1 MTGRIRHTEPAFGG
15 EYRRHARSELGSA
28 LLAVLLFAEVGSS
41 LVGAGTVFFACIVI
55 AWLVLPAVVGFKN
68 VLDAGCFFMLVSL
81 GIVVVV
87 SAAS

>member
-15 EYRRHARSELGSA
+15 EYRRRARSELGTA
-28 LLAVLLFAEVGSS
+28 LLAGLLFAEVATS
-41 LVGAGTVFFACIVI
+41 LVGAGTVFFACIVLS
-55 AWLVLPAVVGFKN
+55 WLVLPAVVGFKN